1 MEPVSF
7 IIVAA
12 LQIIPCWKALEKAG
26 MAPALSLIALI
37 PGLGLLI
44 VLFILAYGRWPAI
57 NDGRR

>member
-7 IIVAA
+7 VIVAA
-12 LQIIPCWKALEKAG
+12 LQIIPCWKALEKVG
-26 MAPALSLIALI
+26 MTPALSLIALI